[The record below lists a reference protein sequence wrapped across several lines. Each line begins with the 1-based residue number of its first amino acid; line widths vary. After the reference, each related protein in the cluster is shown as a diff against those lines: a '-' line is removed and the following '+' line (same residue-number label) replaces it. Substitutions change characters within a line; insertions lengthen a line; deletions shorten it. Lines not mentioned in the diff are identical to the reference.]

1 MNFTLPYSAARQ
13 HGLVGYEYISMDKL
27 LGPLRK
33 ALSRQSEAIDREK
46 YSAVDTDLDDD
57 APTMP
62 TRHRRRQISLTIPAL
77 LLSILASLTL
87 GVLAT
92 LCVQRLRPGH
102 VSPHRPEHTGAPSSG
117 NHSDDATSSLAQ
129 SAAQSILVSPCGST
143 PAEARAA
150 GCHFDIISFT
160 WLAGPCYDAGLSE
173 AFAAETRDGDWY
185 VDEGRT
191 QPLTRD
197 EVLSGEFTGVYV
209 GMGYHL
215 RHCTAMWKKMHRAL
229 LEEAGVEVWDGGE
242 GGEGM
247 GLVGRASRRGAVDD
261 IRGLMAMDAYIWSY
275 KHTLHCEE
283 VLLSGWNDT
292 HGLLKTEVRIKY
304 PDCGIALP

>member
-1 MNFTLPYSAARQ
+1 
-13 HGLVGYEYISMDKL
+13 MDKL

-33 ALSRQSEAIDREK
+33 ALSRQPEAIDREK
-46 YSAVDTDLDDD
+46 YSAVDADLDDD
-57 APTMP
+57 APTPP
-62 TRHRRRQISLTIPAL
+62 TRHRRRQISLSIPAL

-92 LCVQRLRPGH
+92 LGVQRLGPRH
-102 VSPHRPEHTGAPSSG
+102 VSSRQPEHAASPSG
-117 NHSDDATSSLAQ
+117 GHHSDDAASSLAQ
-129 SAAQSILVSPCGST
+129 SAAQSILESPCGST

-173 AFAAETRDGDWY
+173 AFAAETRDGDWF
-185 VDEGRT
+185 VDQGRT
-191 QPLTRD
+191 RPLTRD
-197 EVLSGEFTGVYV
+197 GVLSGEFTGIYV

-215 RHCTAMWKKMHRAL
+215 RHCTAMWKNMHRAL
-229 LEEAGVEVWDGGE
+229 LEEAGVEIWE

-247 GLVGRASRRGAVDD
+247 EVVERARRRGRGDET
-261 IRGLMAMDAYIWSY
+261 RGLMAMDAYIWSY